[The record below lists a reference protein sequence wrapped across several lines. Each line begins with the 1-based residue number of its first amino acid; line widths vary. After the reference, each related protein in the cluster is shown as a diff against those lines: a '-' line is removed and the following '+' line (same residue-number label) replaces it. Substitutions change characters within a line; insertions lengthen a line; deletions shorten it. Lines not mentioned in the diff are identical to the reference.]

1 MKVLIVMVLGG
12 ALYTSCSTNTQSKLN
27 IQDKKYGFSQGK
39 QTPAKDTVIEYFIEG
54 ISAEGSRVKA
64 KYINGKIVECTISI
78 FGETGQ
84 IRIFYAFQEGKIN
97 VVEKQYTYK
106 AGILSSIKTE
116 NDMKLLKEIS
126 YLVDANGIP
135 VGNVD
140 SERTDIFTELKKAV
154 PLEIK

>member
-1 MKVLIVMVLGG
+1 M
-12 ALYTSCSTNTQSKLN
+12 
-27 IQDKKYGFSQGK
+27 
-39 QTPAKDTVIEYFIEG
+39 
-54 ISAEGSRVKA
+54 
-64 KYINGKIVECTISI
+64 
-78 FGETGQ
+78 
-84 IRIFYAFQEGKIN
+84 YAFQEGKIN

-116 NDMKLLKEIS
+116 NDMKLRKEIS

>member
-64 KYINGKIVECTISI
+64 KYINFIKMYMAKSLNVQLVFLVKLDKLEFSMRFKRGK
-78 FGETGQ
+78 
-84 IRIFYAFQEGKIN
+84 
-97 VVEKQYTYK
+97 
-106 AGILSSIKTE
+106 L
-116 NDMKLLKEIS
+116 ML
-126 YLVDANGIP
+126 
-135 VGNVD
+135 
-140 SERTDIFTELKKAV
+140 
-154 PLEIK
+154 

>member
-12 ALYTSCSTNTQSKLN
+12 ALYTSCSSNTQSKLN
-27 IQDKKYGFSQGK
+27 IEDKQYGLSQGK
-39 QTPAKDTVIEYFIEG
+39 LTPAKDTVIEYFIEG
-54 ISAEGSRVKA
+54 ISAEGSSVKA
-64 KYINGKIVECTISI
+64 KYISGKIVECTINI

-84 IRIFYAFQEGKIN
+84 IRILYKFQEGKIN
-97 VVEKQYTYK
+97 VLEKQYTYK

-116 NDMKLLKEIS
+116 KDMKLRKEIS
-126 YLVDANGIP
+126 YILDENGIP

-140 SERTDIFTELKKAV
+140 SERTDIFTEFKKAV